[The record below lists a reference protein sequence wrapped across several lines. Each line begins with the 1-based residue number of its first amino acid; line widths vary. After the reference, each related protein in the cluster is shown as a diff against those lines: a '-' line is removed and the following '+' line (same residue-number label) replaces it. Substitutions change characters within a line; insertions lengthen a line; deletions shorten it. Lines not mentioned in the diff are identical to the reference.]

1 MDEIKMIEANIIF
14 KEGIN
19 THLTLNA
26 TFEDIGKEI
35 ETNSKLGFIEFNEFH
50 ERIPSYMHILGKL
63 LMNRAESF
71 WDAEENTDK
80 EITKLKHWIPE
91 EEEEKK
97 TYEEK
102 DEEKDE

>member
-1 MDEIKMIEANIIF
+1 MNEIKMIEANIIF

-19 THLTLNA
+19 THLTLNVI
-26 TFEDIGKEI
+26 FEDIGKEI
-35 ETNSKLGFIEFNEFH
+35 ETNSKLGFIEFNQLN
-50 ERIPSYMHILGKL
+50 ERIPSYMHILGKIL
-63 LMNRAESF
+63 KKRAESF

-80 EITKLKHWIPE
+80 EITKLKLWMPK
-91 EEEEKK
+91 EEKK